1 MGKTPRHSLTSI
13 PVKRLGWLL
22 LALLGAVRAEPVVL
36 EVQSVPFHDAA
47 EGTASANVRLRGML
61 ELPAVS
67 RGGLK
72 LSQLSG
78 LAWDDDD
85 HILYAISDKGVLFHL
100 RPLFHNG
107 SLTGLTLLHAV
118 ALRDPGTGKP
128 LRGRLSDS
136 EGLDILSGRN
146 GRRGDAVLLVSF
158 ERTPRIMRYRPDG
171 TPLGGLPLPKSLQ
184 APDAYRGG
192 NRMLESVCHDPALG
206 TLTAPEQPLTSHPE
220 TEGALYSLNGRE
232 WRYRRTSSDVRLTA
246 LECLGNGRVLL
257 MENRFG
263 RLTGTTHVTLR
274 QLKLPTK
281 PGAGPVEEESLTV
294 FDRSRGYQLD
304 NFEGLARHRGN
315 RFFLVSDNNDL
326 FVQRTLLLYLEIG
339 EPRGQR

>member
-1 MGKTPRHSLTSI
+1 MKH
-13 PVKRLGWLL
+13 LGWLL
-22 LALLGAVRAEPVVL
+22 LALLGAARAEPVVL
-36 EVQSVPFHDAA
+36 EVQPVPFHDAA
-47 EGTASANVRLRGML
+47 GGAPATGVRVLGML

-85 HILYAISDKGVLFHL
+85 GILYTISDKGVLFHL
-100 RPLFHNG
+100 RPVFHNG

-136 EGLDILSGRN
+136 EGLDIQNGRN
-146 GRRGDAVLLVSF
+146 GRRGDTVLLVSF

-171 TPLGGLPLPKSLQ
+171 TPLGELPLPKPLQ
-184 APDAYRGG
+184 DPGAYRGG

-220 TEGALYSLNGRE
+220 TEGTLYSLDSRE
-232 WRYRRTSSDVRLTA
+232 WRYRRSSSDTRLTA

-263 RLTGTTHVTLR
+263 RLTGTTRVTLR
-274 QLKLPTK
+274 QLKLPVK
-281 PGAGPVEEESLTV
+281 PGAGPVEEESAIV
-294 FDRSRGYQLD
+294 FDRAHGYQLD

-339 EPRGQR
+339 EARGQK